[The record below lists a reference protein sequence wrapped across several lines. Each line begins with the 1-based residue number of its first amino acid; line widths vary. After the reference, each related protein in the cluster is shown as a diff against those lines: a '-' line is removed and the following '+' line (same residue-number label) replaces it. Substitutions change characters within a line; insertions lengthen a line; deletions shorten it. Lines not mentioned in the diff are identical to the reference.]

1 VEVGLDLIDEHEG
14 PLVLPMGEERH
25 KCDEPLEASAA
36 LGELYKVFATLRPHE
51 EPDEQPIR
59 IELETYVG
67 LPVAL
72 EEDLLELA
80 VRVLSQQ
87 AHGPVIARLDRS
99 PEFPHI
105 EACECRNICE
115 SSRQLIADLLEVV
128 LRPEVAVFVAAEF
141 DGLIWPRGAGL
152 IWPQLAGE
160 LSGW

>member
-72 EEDLLELA
+72 EEDL
-80 VRVLSQQ
+80 
-87 AHGPVIARLDRS
+87 AR
-99 PEFPHI
+99 
-105 EACECRNICE
+105 
-115 SSRQLIADLLEVV
+115 
-128 LRPEVAVFVAAEF
+128 EF